1 MTALMMEA
9 VRISETSV
17 HFNVTTW
24 RYIPEDSKLQ
34 NGVLFNEIVS
44 KHVSRKHPDSKFITC
59 DGYRDAYKFI
69 QA

>member
-9 VRISETSV
+9 VCISETSV
-17 HFNVTTW
+17 HINFTTW

-34 NGVLFNEIVS
+34 NGVLFNVIVS
-44 KHVSRKHPDSKFITC
+44 RRVSRKHPDSKFITY

-69 QA
+69 